1 MANMKCSITLCKVP
15 ITPTQQLDFTSKT
28 AQKNYF
34 QNNAVVEYPNCKY
47 QPRTGNLRVK
57 GYVDELQEAN
67 YGFYT
72 NTYKGTTKTFYFWIV
87 AKNLVAKETTE
98 LTIQIDVFQTWLFDF
113 YQKPC
118 MIEREHVADD
128 TIGAHTLPEDFE
140 LGDYITHNKKQVE
153 CLCENPCFL
162 VGTTDESFG
171 GIFGK
176 TYSGFAIR
184 YYDFND
190 ADKLSEYIQQLCEDG
205 KGDAIAFIFTFP
217 SGLLSDINY
226 DSGDKIPAFYDVIT
240 KDDYYLW
247 EMADKDFN
255 YKGKSWTPYNNK
267 LFTYPFNFIT
277 IKNSSGGNVVLKWE
291 NFDNLNEVKFQ
302 IQSVLVQNPTITLTP
317 CDYSGKSFAIDDS
330 ISLSDYGLCS
340 WNNDN
345 YANWYAQHVNSINA
359 QSMNAGQSYRAKQF
373 VNDNSFENALS
384 RRDTNALKGAI
395 NTTLSTA
402 NALGSGNLFGAV
414 GNAVGGASNT
424 YLDYGQAT
432 KNATTDLQNANL
444 LNTTNYQNEIR
455 SLVASVKDAQVQPNT
470 AKGDTSSCGLDMARD
485 TATFF
490 IEQTM
495 IKPEYAKII
504 DMYFQMFGYQ
514 VNEIKKPSFQTR
526 EKWNYIK
533 TVNCCCY
540 GEIPHEDTDAL
551 NDIFNNGL
559 TVWHDESYMFNYNTL
574 NDFK

>member
-34 QNNAVVEYPNCKY
+34 QNNAVVEYPKCKY
-47 QPRTGNLRVK
+47 QARTGNVRVK

-72 NTYKGTTKTFYFWIV
+72 NTYKGIAKTFYFWIV
-87 AKNLVAKETTE
+87 AKNLIATETTE

-118 MIEREHVADD
+118 MIEREHVEDD

-162 VGTTDESFG
+162 VGTTDEAFG

-176 TYSGFAIR
+176 TYSGFAVR
-184 YYDFND
+184 YYDYDD
-190 ADKLSEYIQQLCEDG
+190 ADQLSDYIQQLCEDG
-205 KGDAIAFIFTFP
+205 KGDSIAFIFSFP
-217 SGLLSDINY
+217 SGLLSDIGY
-226 DSGDKIPAFYDVIT
+226 ESGDKIPGFHGVIT
-240 KDDYYLW
+240 QDDFYLW
-247 EMADKDFN
+247 EMADKDFS

-373 VNDNSFENALS
+373 VNDNSFDNALS

-574 NDFK
+574 NDIK

>member
-1 MANMKCSITLCKVP
+1 MANMISSINLCKVP
-15 ITPTQQLDFTSKT
+15 ITPIHQLDFKSISEQRQYFESNVVFTSAK
-28 AQKNYF
+28 
-34 QNNAVVEYPNCKY
+34 CKY
-47 QPRTGNLRVK
+47 QPRTATIRVK
-57 GYVDELQEAN
+57 GYVDNLQEAN

-72 NTYKGTTKTFYFWIV
+72 NTYKGTAKTFYFWIV
-87 AKNLVAKETTE
+87 AKNLLAKETTE
-98 LTIQIDVFQTWLFDF
+98 ITIQIDVFQTWHFDF
-113 YQKPC
+113 YMSQC
-118 MIEREHVADD
+118 MVEREHVADD
-128 TIGAHTLPEDFE
+128 TIGEHTLPEDFE

-153 CLCENPCFL
+153 SLSENPCFL
-162 VGTTDESFG
+162 VGTTDEAFG

-184 YYDFND
+184 YYDYED
-190 ADKLSEYIQQLCEDG
+190 TDKLSEYIQQLCELG
-205 KGDAIAFIFTFP
+205 KGDSIAFIFSFP
-217 SGLLSDINY
+217 SGLLSDIEY
-226 DSGDKIPAFYDVIT
+226 KSGDKIPAFYDAIT
-240 KDDYYLW
+240 KDDFYLW
-247 EMADKDFN
+247 QMADKDFN

-267 LFTYPFNFIT
+267 LYTYPFNFIT

-291 NFDNLNEVKFQ
+291 NFDNINEVKFQ

-373 VNDNSFENALS
+373 VNDNSFDNALS
-384 RRDTNALKGAI
+384 RRDTSALKGAI
-395 NTTLSTA
+395 NTTLSTV
-402 NALGSGNLFGAV
+402 NALGSGNILGAV
-414 GNAVGGASNT
+414 GSAVGGASNT

-432 KNATTDLQNANL
+432 KNATTDLQNSNL

-470 AKGDTSSCGLDMARD
+470 AKGDTSSCGLDMARN

-495 IKPEYAKII
+495 IKPEYARII

-514 VNEIKKPSFQTR
+514 VNSVKKPNLR
-526 EKWNYIK
+526 GRLRWNYIK
-533 TVNCCCY
+533 TVNCTTY
-540 GEIPHEDTDAL
+540 GEIPREDTEEL
-551 NDIFNNGL
+551 NSLFNNGL
-559 TVWHDESYMFNYNTL
+559 TIWHDESYMYKYDVENPIL
-574 NDFK
+574 